1 MGPES
6 RQAGPDT
13 RVRTS
18 ANCLS
23 VRCHTHAL
31 AVGALSD
38 TRTLVLARNRQ
49 RRVHILGKHAT
60 FLFEDFSAGTCSAV
74 IRPGFT
80 EALVPTA
87 LFTRT
92 ARAMSSP
99 RKHNGSEPHHRILLL
114 EGSQR
119 DGEMVTQTLRA
130 NSHTAE
136 VLRVEST
143 AAFAEALETFEPDVV
158 VTGTVAGLNSRDA
171 LQMSRQR
178 HPEVPVLLIAETL
191 DRSIVDSLRA
201 GAADFVSKNELEKL
215 PSAVDTALAQRA
227 PLRRLSRRQREV
239 FRLLA
244 SGVTMRDI
252 ASQLG
257 LSRKTVET
265 HRSAVMHK
273 LDLHSPAAIVRYA
286 ISNKLVEA

>member
-1 MGPES
+1 
-6 RQAGPDT
+6 
-13 RVRTS
+13 
-18 ANCLS
+18 
-23 VRCHTHAL
+23 
-31 AVGALSD
+31 
-38 TRTLVLARNRQ
+38 
-49 RRVHILGKHAT
+49 
-60 FLFEDFSAGTCSAV
+60 
-74 IRPGFT
+74 
-80 EALVPTA
+80 
-87 LFTRT
+87 
-92 ARAMSSP
+92 MSSP

-119 DGEMVTQTLRA
+119 DGELVTQALRA
-130 NSHTAE
+130 NAHGEE

-158 VTGTVAGLNSRDA
+158 VSGNVAGISSRDA

-178 HPEVPVLLIAETL
+178 HPEVPVLLIAENL
-191 DRSIVDSLRA
+191 DRSVVDSLRA

-215 PSAVDTALAQRA
+215 PSAVETALAQRA

-265 HRSAVMHK
+265 HRAQVMARLGARHVPE
-273 LDLHSPAAIVRYA
+273 LVRLAIRLGIVSTEDA
-286 ISNKLVEA
+286 